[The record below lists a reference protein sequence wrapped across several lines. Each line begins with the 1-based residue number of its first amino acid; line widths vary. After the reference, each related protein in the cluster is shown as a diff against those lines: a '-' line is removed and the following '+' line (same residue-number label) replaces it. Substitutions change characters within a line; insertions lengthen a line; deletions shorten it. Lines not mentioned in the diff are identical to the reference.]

1 MYINVCTKCI
11 YKDLKFVLIAVL
23 NNLLYFIHNFK
34 GKSGLEEGKNTG
46 WERVD
51 RASKTPGWEWVEN
64 GLRTQENVGRGGKRI
79 KEQNE
84 RLGRR
89 EEVMNTV
96 EGWERIE
103 RERMNSREGW
113 EKGRGEKE

>member
-1 MYINVCTKCI
+1 MYINVCTKYI

-51 RASKTPGWEWVEN
+51 RAPKTPGWEWD
-64 GLRTQENVGRGGKRI
+64 
-79 KEQNE
+79 E
-84 RLGRR
+84 R
-89 EEVMNTV
+89 EVKNTRKC
-96 EGWERIE
+96 WER
-103 RERMNSREGW
+103 G
-113 EKGRGEKE
+113 KENKRTE